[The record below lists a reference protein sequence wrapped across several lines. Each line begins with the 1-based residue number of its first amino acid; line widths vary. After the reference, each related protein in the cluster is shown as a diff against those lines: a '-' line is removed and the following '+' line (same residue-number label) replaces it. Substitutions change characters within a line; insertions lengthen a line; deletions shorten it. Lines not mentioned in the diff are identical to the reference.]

1 MNRSVEI
8 LNVQKL
14 KIITNNFE
22 TLKDSNW
29 DEQDAKGQ
37 LEKLKKLVKSCKKQ
51 NTIKTEYM
59 FGKNKQKG
67 RKYVKGVGLQ
77 SLPRLFRNTLADE
90 YYDYDIVNCF
100 PTLLQNYC
108 LEQKYPSNEL
118 ILYNKNRSRYI
129 QESSFDVKK
138 IMNCIMNNGF
148 HEYNN
153 LKDKPEWLIKLKN
166 EISAIH
172 SLIREN
178 PETAERYKKIKKPN
192 AMGTLMFEI
201 LENIESKIL
210 DDMIDYVKEQL
221 GVDTTNIIL
230 MYDGF
235 MLPKSCMTDEQLEQL
250 NNYVDAKYKVQII
263 KKPME
268 TLDLDG
274 LEIEKELPQNDYDSA
289 VAFMDWLDENGYR
302 LIRHDKDTYFYDKD
316 KGIYTKNIYELRR
329 LIALC
334 DMLNDGY
341 RKFTSKQNALL
352 TQVETLIPNDDEFL
366 INKQQSTYRKLP
378 FKNGVYDFETKELLD
393 FSADYIFD
401 WKLKWDY
408 NPNFD
413 MSNQDEVYTKLIENI
428 FGKEI
433 GDYFLK
439 IVGRAI
445 AGEIYDKKLFMVIG
459 DSNSGKGVITD
470 LIKSAFGNFADCFNA
485 NALCSKKFSST
496 DYSKELSWIV
506 QLISKRIIFSNEMN
520 MEHTLNGNLIKT
532 ISAGGDGITARQNY
546 KDEQIFQPQFTPFMF
561 AQDCPKIEPYDDAVR
576 NRIRY
581 LRTQYSY
588 LSGSKYEKL
597 KEMSHVRQADPKI
610 KNIFIKKPEIIQ
622 TFMYMVINAYDLC
635 EPIEPE
641 TVIAETDEWEDS
653 EDCTQQILELVT
665 TGNDNDYITVKQ
677 FNSKVNGMNLKISN
691 RKVKDIM
698 IKNGHRYGQKWIE
711 GKNTKVYLGIKW
723 ANDSSYDF

>member
-268 TLDLDG
+268 TLD
-274 LEIEKELPQNDYDSA
+274 
-289 VAFMDWLDENGYR
+289 
-302 LIRHDKDTYFYDKD
+302 
-316 KGIYTKNIYELRR
+316 
-329 LIALC
+329 
-334 DMLNDGY
+334 
-341 RKFTSKQNALL
+341 
-352 TQVETLIPNDDEFL
+352 
-366 INKQQSTYRKLP
+366 
-378 FKNGVYDFETKELLD
+378 
-393 FSADYIFD
+393 
-401 WKLKWDY
+401 
-408 NPNFD
+408 
-413 MSNQDEVYTKLIENI
+413 
-428 FGKEI
+428 
-433 GDYFLK
+433 
-439 IVGRAI
+439 
-445 AGEIYDKKLFMVIG
+445 
-459 DSNSGKGVITD
+459 
-470 LIKSAFGNFADCFNA
+470 
-485 NALCSKKFSST
+485 
-496 DYSKELSWIV
+496 
-506 QLISKRIIFSNEMN
+506 
-520 MEHTLNGNLIKT
+520 
-532 ISAGGDGITARQNY
+532 
-546 KDEQIFQPQFTPFMF
+546 
-561 AQDCPKIEPYDDAVR
+561 
-576 NRIRY
+576 
-581 LRTQYSY
+581 
-588 LSGSKYEKL
+588 
-597 KEMSHVRQADPKI
+597 
-610 KNIFIKKPEIIQ
+610 
-622 TFMYMVINAYDLC
+622 
-635 EPIEPE
+635 
-641 TVIAETDEWEDS
+641 
-653 EDCTQQILELVT
+653 
-665 TGNDNDYITVKQ
+665 
-677 FNSKVNGMNLKISN
+677 
-691 RKVKDIM
+691 
-698 IKNGHRYGQKWIE
+698 
-711 GKNTKVYLGIKW
+711 
-723 ANDSSYDF
+723 